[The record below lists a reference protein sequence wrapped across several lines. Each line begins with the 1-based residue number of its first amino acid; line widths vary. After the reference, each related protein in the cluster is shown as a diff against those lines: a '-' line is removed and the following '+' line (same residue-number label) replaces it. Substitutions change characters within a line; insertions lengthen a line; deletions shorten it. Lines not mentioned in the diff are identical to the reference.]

1 MNIVC
6 SQCNKDDAIQKV
18 SAVVAGGQASGSF
31 SGYSGGAVNIDGK
44 WGSTSS
50 YTTLGGTSA
59 SDLART
65 LAPPPEPRK
74 QSPGISAAGCIGAL
88 LAFPIAGSCFI
99 LMYGI
104 PMAILALVNFA
115 SSPSSSDSINFI
127 SGVGSVFIFLCFC
140 LVLFWILLR
149 EANKEKDK
157 RVKEIDI
164 KFAVEKSSWEKAMVR
179 WNRLYYCHRD
189 GIVFDTENGET
200 CQPTQMKEF
209 VYK

>member
-18 SAVVAGGQASGSF
+18 SAVVAGGHASGSF

-50 YTTLGGTSA
+50 YTTLGGSSA
-59 SDLART
+59 SDLARA

-74 QSPGISAAGCIGAL
+74 QSPGISVAGCAGAL

-99 LMYGI
+99 LTYGI
-104 PMAILALVNFA
+104 PMAILALVNFD
-115 SSPSSSDSINFI
+115 SSSETINFI
-127 SGVGSVFIFLCFC
+127 SGVASVFLALCFC
-140 LVLFWILLR
+140 LVLFGILLR
-149 EANKEKDK
+149 EANKEKNK
-157 RVKEIDI
+157 RAKEIDI
-164 KFAVEKSSWEKAMVR
+164 KFAVEKSSWEKAMVK

-200 CQPTQMKEF
+200 CQPTQIKEF